1 MMFCH
6 LKDHYLKEKR
16 KKHGAKNL
24 RFRYKFPVQIIQF
37 NFLPRGTERDWH
49 NQGRIRSACP
59 EQQRKLLHT

>member
-37 NFLPRGTERDWH
+37 
-49 NQGRIRSACP
+49 
-59 EQQRKLLHT
+59 KLLTSRHGERLAQLRKD